1 MRISQ
6 QLCLVKVI
14 IEYFQNQPFEFLDEC
29 LDATGEHCLVPVA
42 VFPRFRDGGGN
53 SSLWLQE
60 KMAEVG
66 PFASASRYRR

>member
-29 LDATGEHCLVPVA
+29 LDATGEQLILNIPE
-42 VFPRFRDGGGN
+42 FPRFRDGGGN
-53 SSLWLQE
+53 
-60 KMAEVG
+60 
-66 PFASASRYRR
+66 